1 MKFGSRLSIPCQFCP
16 SARTKICTGDA
27 VVEHG
32 LEPTTRESTARFATI
47 RAWLTRSLQ
56 FHNPLVQIPGREE
69 PVFAAD
75 LSSFKQSQGL

>member
-1 MKFGSRLSIPCQFCP
+1 MITTHPANR
-16 SARTKICTGDA
+16 SARPRRREDL
-27 VVEHG
+27 VHG
-32 LEPTTRESTARFATI
+32 AESTARFATI

-69 PVFAAD
+69 SVFAAD